1 MVFFLLS
8 SPITVGRRGQHD
20 DETLD
25 NAPLGRPRND
35 GMERQSVI
43 SADDREIDAPRDP
56 IVDSCGLLGSSLPA
70 SVMFTLLASSARSC
84 PAVGGARGSTTGQL
98 LGRRALGGARANG
111 TCFSYLGASGWVSTA
126 PRSSAFAIANDVRIA
141 LLVIAA
147 EAKTFASLSTV

>member
-1 MVFFLLS
+1 
-8 SPITVGRRGQHD
+8 
-20 DETLD
+20 
-25 NAPLGRPRND
+25 
-35 GMERQSVI
+35 MERQSVI

-126 PRSSAFAIANDVRIA
+126 PLSSAFAIANDVRIA
-141 LLVIAA
+141 LLAIAA

>member
-1 MVFFLLS
+1 
-8 SPITVGRRGQHD
+8 
-20 DETLD
+20 
-25 NAPLGRPRND
+25 
-35 GMERQSVI
+35 MERQSVI

-98 LGRRALGGARANG
+98 LGRRALGGARAN
-111 TCFSYLGASGWVSTA
+111 SYLGASGWVSTA
-126 PRSSAFAIANDVRIA
+126 PLSSAFAIANDVRIA
-141 LLVIAA
+141 LLAIAA